1 MIRLRT
7 SLAFAAAL
15 AAALSL
21 SGCMTVGGL
30 GGYPGGS
37 GYPGGQYPG
46 GQYPGQ
52 GYPPSQPGYGQAITG
67 NVDGVDHGNA
77 RFMLRTDGGSYGAY
91 ADRIEVNYDRNTVA
105 YYQGRQVAPTG
116 LENGD
121 RIRVQAVQSGGRW
134 WARSI
139 EVLQDVRA
147 GGSPVYG
154 NTLGGAVTNV
164 DTRNRIL
171 YFTRGGY
178 SGSND
183 RVRYDQNSY
192 VEYRGRRYGVEQL
205 ERGDVIR
212 IEGRA
217 IGNGEYLA
225 QRIIV
230 DTSVRDR

>member
-1 MIRLRT
+1 MTRLRT
-7 SLAFAAAL
+7 SLSAVAAL

-21 SGCMTVGGL
+21 SGCMSVGGL

-37 GYPGGQYPG
+37 GGYPG

-67 NVDGVDHGNA
+67 NVDGVDHANA
-77 RFMLRTDGGSYGAY
+77 RFMLRSDGGYGSSGG
-91 ADRIEVNYDRNTVA
+91 RIEMYYDRNTVA
-105 YYQGRQVAPTG
+105 SYQGRQVAPNG

-121 RIRVQAVQSGGRW
+121 RIRVEAVQSSGRW

-139 EVLQDVRA
+139 EVLQDVRG
-147 GGSPVYG
+147 GGSPIYS
-154 NTLGGAVTNV
+154 NTLGGAVTYI
-164 DTRNRIL
+164 DTRNQVIN
-171 YFTRGGY
+171 FTRGGY

-183 RVRYDQNSY
+183 RVRYDQY
-192 VEYRGRRYGVEQL
+192 TVVEYRGQRYQVSQL

-217 IGNGEYLA
+217 VGNGEYLA

-230 DTSVRDR
+230 DTSVRER

>member
-1 MIRLRT
+1 MTRLRT
-7 SLAFAAAL
+7 SLSAVAAL

-21 SGCMTVGGL
+21 SGCMSVGGL

-37 GYPGGQYPG
+37 GGYPG

-67 NVDGVDHGNA
+67 NVDGVDHANG
-77 RFMLRTDGGSYGAY
+77 RFMLRSDGGYGGSGG
-91 ADRIEVNYDRNTVA
+91 RIEMYYDRNTVA
-105 YYQGRQVAPTG
+105 SYQGRQVAPNG

-121 RIRVQAVQSGGRW
+121 RIRVEAVQSNGRW

-139 EVLQDVRA
+139 EVLQDVRG

-154 NTLGGAVTNV
+154 NTLGGAVTHI
-164 DTRNRIL
+164 DTRNHVIN
-171 YFTRGGY
+171 FTRGGY

-183 RVRYDQNSY
+183 RVRYDQY
-192 VEYRGRRYGVEQL
+192 TVVEYRGQRYQVSQL

-217 IGNGEYLA
+217 VGNGEYLA

-230 DTSVRDR
+230 DTSVRER

>member
-1 MIRLRT
+1 MTRLRT
-7 SLAFAAAL
+7 SLSAVAAL

-21 SGCMTVGGL
+21 SGCMSVGGL

-37 GYPGGQYPG
+37 SGYPG

-67 NVDGVDHGNA
+67 NVDGVDHANA
-77 RFMLRTDGGSYGAY
+77 RFMLRRDGGYGSSGG
-91 ADRIEVNYDRNTVA
+91 RIEMYYDRNTVA
-105 YYQGRQVAPTG
+105 SYQGRQVAPNG

-121 RIRVQAVQSGGRW
+121 RIRVEAVQSSGRW

-139 EVLQDVRA
+139 EVLQDVRG
-147 GGSPVYG
+147 GGSPVYS
-154 NTLGGAVTNV
+154 NTLGGAVTHI
-164 DTRNRIL
+164 DTRNQVIN
-171 YFTRGGY
+171 FTRGGY

-183 RVRYDQNSY
+183 RVRYDQY
-192 VEYRGRRYGVEQL
+192 TVVEYRGQRYQVSQL

-217 IGNGEYLA
+217 VGNGEYLA

-230 DTSVRDR
+230 DTSVRER

>member
-1 MIRLRT
+1 MTRLRT
-7 SLAFAAAL
+7 SLGFTAAL

-21 SGCMTVGGL
+21 SGCMTVDGL
-30 GGYPGGS
+30 GGYPGGGGYPS
-37 GYPGGQYPG
+37 GQYPGGQYPG
-46 GQYPGQ
+46 GQ
-52 GYPPSQPGYGQAITG
+52 GYPPSQGYGQAITG

-77 RFMLRTDGGSYGAY
+77 RFMLRTDGAYGSSGG
-91 ADRIEVNYDRNTVA
+91 RIEVNYDRNTVA
-105 YYQGRQVAPTG
+105 YYNGQQVAPTG

-121 RIRVQAVQSGGRW
+121 RIRVQAVQSSGRW

-139 EVLQDVRA
+139 EVLQDVRS

-154 NTLGGAVTNV
+154 NTLGGAVTNI

-183 RVRYDQNSY
+183 RVRYDQYSY
-192 VEYRGRRYGVEQL
+192 VEYRGQRYGVEQL

>member
-1 MIRLRT
+1 MTRLRT
-7 SLAFAAAL
+7 SLSAVAAL

-21 SGCMTVGGL
+21 SGCMSVGGL

-37 GYPGGQYPG
+37 GGYPG

-67 NVDGVDHGNA
+67 NVDGVDHANA
-77 RFMLRTDGGSYGAY
+77 RFMLRSDGGYGSSGG
-91 ADRIEVNYDRNTVA
+91 RIEMYYDRNTVA
-105 YYQGRQVAPTG
+105 SYQGRQVAPNG

-121 RIRVQAVQSGGRW
+121 RIRVEAVQSSGRW

-139 EVLQDVRA
+139 EVLQDVRG

-154 NTLGGAVTNV
+154 NTLGGAVTYI
-164 DTRNRIL
+164 DTRNQVIN
-171 YFTRGGY
+171 FTRGGY

-183 RVRYDQNSY
+183 RVRYDQY
-192 VEYRGRRYGVEQL
+192 TVVEYRGQRYQVSQL

-217 IGNGEYLA
+217 VGNGEYLA

-230 DTSVRDR
+230 DTSVRER